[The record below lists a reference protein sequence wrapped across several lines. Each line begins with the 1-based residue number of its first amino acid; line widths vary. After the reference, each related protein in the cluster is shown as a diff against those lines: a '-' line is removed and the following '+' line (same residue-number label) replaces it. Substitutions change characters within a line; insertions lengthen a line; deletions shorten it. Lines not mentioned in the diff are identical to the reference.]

1 MHRVGLLEEN
11 DAAAYEDFLDQC
23 ILCSV
28 QSSLDWRNVIRA
40 LGKDEPYFVVAKKG
54 GKIVGVL
61 PLYFLKNRIGN
72 LLTTNAWHT
81 ISGLTCFK
89 DDAKDICK
97 SILEYSLALA
107 KSLDCTILSV
117 GTNPFLDYTN
127 YYSEILQ
134 PDYVMENFVQY
145 IRVSEI
151 FDEKGN
157 LLHPNYVA
165 RTNLSRN
172 LAKAKSQA
180 LVISDEQN
188 EENVTQCFKLH
199 EKRMKE
205 LGAEPIP
212 KRFFESVL
220 KNLTLRGKGKFLS
233 VRYEDNMVG
242 TCLFLNSRTMMDAYM
257 MSMDSRFAG
266 LGTNFLL
273 TYHMLNC
280 ARENNTNV
288 FNWMSSPRK
297 GDGVYKWKEQWG
309 SHEGTFLYL
318 TKILGDISKLQQMD
332 YNELCD
338 AYDFHYLLPFNLLK
352 KPGAKFT
359 TKDELT
365 SFVQSLSH
373 Q

>member
-1 MHRVGLLEEN
+1 
-11 DAAAYEDFLDQC
+11 
-23 ILCSV
+23 
-28 QSSLDWRNVIRA
+28 
-40 LGKDEPYFVVAKKG
+40 
-54 GKIVGVL
+54 
-61 PLYFLKNRIGN
+61 
-72 LLTTNAWHT
+72 
-81 ISGLTCFK
+81 
-89 DDAKDICK
+89 
-97 SILEYSLALA
+97 
-107 KSLDCTILSV
+107 
-117 GTNPFLDYTN
+117 
-127 YYSEILQ
+127 
-134 PDYVMENFVQY
+134 
-145 IRVSEI
+145 
-151 FDEKGN
+151 
-157 LLHPNYVA
+157 
-165 RTNLSRN
+165 
-172 LAKAKSQA
+172 
-180 LVISDEQN
+180 
-188 EENVTQCFKLH
+188 
-199 EKRMKE
+199 
-205 LGAEPIP
+205 
-212 KRFFESVL
+212 
-220 KNLTLRGKGKFLS
+220 
-233 VRYEDNMVG
+233 
-242 TCLFLNSRTMMDAYM
+242 MMDAYM